1 MWETWV
7 QSLGWEDPLEKGKAT
22 HFSILVW
29 RIPWTIWSMG
39 LQRIRHN
46 LVTCTFTF
54 EIVCKVKGKDSGAE
68 KDWRQ
73 KKKTATENEM
83 VVWHHRCKR
92 HTLGKLW
99 EMVRDRK
106 SCHAAVYGVLR
117 NNSHKRKMRKWER
130 ITEKTMYVSLND
142 TSDFTVANYCILIFL
157 NPIII
162 CNYQFSKII
171 NLPWVNQSI

>member
-7 QSLGWEDPLEKGKAT
+7 PSLGWEDPLEKGKAT
-22 HFSILVW
+22 HSSILAL
-29 RIPWTIWSMG
+29 RILRTVWSMG
-39 LQRIRHN
+39 LQRIGHN
-46 LVTCTFTF
+46 WATCTFTF
-54 EIVCKVKGKDSGAE
+54 EIVCQVKGEDPHAE

-73 KKKTATENEM
+73 KKKRATENEM
-83 VVWHHRCKR
+83 VVRHHWCKG

-106 SCHAAVYGVLR
+106 SRHAAVYGVLR
-117 NNSHKRKMRKWER
+117 NNSHRRRMRKWER
-130 ITEKTMYVSLND
+130 IKEKTMNVSLHD
-142 TSDFTVANYCILIFL
+142 TSHFTVANYCILIFL

-162 CNYQFSKII
+162 CKYQFSKII